1 VDRLE
6 SGEVARPSSMMAV
19 ASTSTSTS
27 AQVPDYN
34 KPPPYAIVDNE
45 HDNQQQQPFRVRL
58 AHSPEPAASSTVA
71 APRVDRSKKPAP
83 TTTAQPPR
91 VKPVPPPKPKVN
103 PRGSMR
109 REQPTD
115 DNGGYYLNL
124 PMNSKIVQQQQN
136 GSFGTS
142 APSAFELYRR
152 PTAAAAPP
160 AVVNA
165 TPAANVNGNYEHQP
179 LLQENTTSGT
189 FDWRGGVLVQRNVNG
204 GQVPIEVRIPE
215 GAIPEGVA
223 QTIWFH
229 AVPLPRDNNHQQD
242 VVNG

>member
-19 ASTSTSTS
+19 ASTS

-34 KPPPYAIVDNE
+34 KPPPYAIVDNDQ
-45 HDNQQQQPFRVRL
+45 DNHQQQPFRVRL
-58 AHSPEPAASSTVA
+58 AHSPEPAPSSTVA

-83 TTTAQPPR
+83 TTAPPPR

-109 REQPTD
+109 REQTPD

-124 PMNSKIVQQQQN
+124 PMNSKIVQQQN

-152 PTAAAAPP
+152 PTAATAPP